1 MKPLFYFSPLRRAI
15 LVTLLGTAGASSAAT
30 LIEKDTLIDGRSPV
44 MKTIRFKMARR

>member
-30 LIEKDTLIDGRSPV
+30 LIEKDTLIDGRSPSN
-44 MKTIRFKMARR
+44 